1 MSWLNEW
8 MREVI
13 MVVLLATFVDLILP
27 SRSMERYVKL
37 VLSLLILLTLLQ
49 PIIKLFTDR
58 PEMKLSEAFQTQDMN
73 SANFTNGKE
82 TTLQQILSKAEELK
96 HQQLNQSLQWAGEEV
111 ARQMKQ
117 QIQEQ
122 TGTQIQ
128 EVQVQLSLLPA
139 TNEDE
144 QATPSIASVEVVL
157 QEETQDLQEQWDSDG
172 NPSQQIAI
180 TPIAPVQ
187 VEVKVEPV
195 ETKGKSSE
203 ESNSDKSSNAT
214 LASNDEKTVDIVKLL
229 SKQWNIHSEQIQII
243 GNAEDSKM

>member
-96 HQQLNQSLQWAGEEV
+96 HEQLNQSLQWAGEEV

-139 TNEDE
+139 TSEDE
-144 QATPSIASVEVVL
+144 QATPSIESVEVVL
-157 QEETQDLQEQWDSDG
+157 QQEPQDLQAPWDNDG
-172 NPSQQIAI
+172 DPSPQIAI

-195 ETKGKSSE
+195 ETKGNSSE
-203 ESNSDKSSNAT
+203 DSNSDKGSNAT
-214 LASNDEKTVDIVKLL
+214 LASNDEKTADIVKLL
-229 SKQWNIHSEQIQII
+229 SKQWNLHSEQIQII
-243 GNAEDSKM
+243 GNKEDSKM

>member
-1 MSWLNEW
+1 

-157 QEETQDLQEQWDSDG
+157 QQEPQDLQSQSDNDGDS
-172 NPSQQIAI
+172 SQQIAI

-195 ETKGKSSE
+195 ETDGKSSE
-203 ESNSDKSSNAT
+203 ESNSDKGSNAT
-214 LASNDEKTVDIVKLL
+214 LASNDEKTADIVKLL